1 MKKILVT
8 GASGFIGKSI
18 CKNLANLKYSVC
30 GTIRKSTLDFKTNDF
45 IRYVSVGDMS
55 LSPDWQSI
63 LPGYECVIHC
73 AGKAHSFNDNNN
85 KTLEDY
91 RLNNAE
97 STKKIA
103 IECAKAGVKRF
114 IFLSS
119 IGVLGLN
126 TNNRK
131 PFLFSD
137 EPNPIENYAVSK
149 YEAEKALFDISK
161 KTGLE
166 VVVLR
171 LPFVYGPSCPGNIN
185 RLIKIIRLRLPLPF
199 SLVKNKRSFLGIDN
213 LISIIIRCIHNSRA
227 KNKIFLVSDDQD
239 ISIVDLLKYISS
251 SMRSPLT
258 LFPMPNLFLKFFALI
273 INRNREIERLIGS
286 LQIDCD
292 QTKKILNW
300 QAPLNVEEG
309 IRRMIQEK

>member
-1 MKKILVT
+1 MKKILIT

-18 CKNLANLKYSVC
+18 CKALVNLDYSICGAVRNLSLVSN
-30 GTIRKSTLDFKTNDF
+30 INDNVKF
-45 IRYVSVGDMS
+45 ISIGDIS
-55 LSPDWQSI
+55 QSPDWKNI

-73 AGKAHSFNDNNN
+73 AAKAHLSNDRKKN
-85 KTLEDY
+85 TLEDY
-91 RLNNAE
+91 QLINVE
-97 STKKIA
+97 STKKLA
-103 IECAKAGVKRF
+103 LECAKAGVRRI

-131 PFLFSD
+131 PFKFSD
-137 EPNPIENYAVSK
+137 VPNPIENYAISK
-149 YEAEKALFDISK
+149 LEAEKALFNISK

-171 LPFVYGPSCPGNIN
+171 LPLVYGPSCPGNIN

-199 SLVKNKRSFLGIDN
+199 SLIKNKRSFLGIDN
-213 LISIIIRCIHNSRA
+213 LVSVIMKCIHNSGA

-239 ISIVDLLKYISS
+239 ISTIDLLKYISS
-251 SMRSPLT
+251 SMRYPLT
-258 LFPMPNLFLKFFALI
+258 LFPMPIFLLKVFAVI
-273 INRNREIERLIGS
+273 FGRGREIEKLIGS
-286 LQIDCD
+286 LQINCD
-292 QTKKILNW
+292 QTKEVLNW

-309 IRRMIQEK
+309 IRRMVHGK

>member
-18 CKNLANLKYSVC
+18 CKKLANLKYSVC
-30 GTIRKSTLDFKTNDF
+30 GAIRKSSIAYKANDF
-45 IRYVSVGDMS
+45 TSYVSVGDIS
-55 LSPDWQSI
+55 LTPDWKNI

-73 AGKAHSFNDNNN
+73 AGKAHSFEDNN
-85 KTLEDY
+85 KKSLENY
-91 RLNNAE
+91 KLYNVE
-97 STKKIA
+97 STKKLA

-131 PFLFSD
+131 PFSCSD

-149 YEAEKALFDISK
+149 YEAEKALFNISK

-171 LPFVYGPSCPGNIN
+171 LPLVYGPSCPGNIN
-185 RLIKIIRLRLPLPF
+185 RLIKIIRFRLPLPF
-199 SLVKNKRSFLGIDN
+199 GLVKNKRSFLGIDN
-213 LISIIIRCIHNSRA
+213 LVSIIIKCINSSRA
-227 KNKIFLVSDDQD
+227 KNKVFLVSDDQD
-239 ISIVDLLKYISS
+239 ISTVDLLKHISS
-251 SMRSPLT
+251 AMRYPLI
-258 LFPMPNLFLKFFALI
+258 LFPLPIFFFKSYYFYYWKKE
-273 INRNREIERLIGS
+273 RNREI
-286 LQIDCD
+286 
-292 QTKKILNW
+292 NW
-300 QAPLNVEEG
+300 IVAN
-309 IRRMIQEK
+309 